1 MFDVGWL
8 GVSLCFWKLPGMG
21 TGQNRRTLLFTPEL
35 MVNGYS
41 CHFMSLN
48 LVQWVLIHPH
58 VSQKNGTLSIILL
71 ESVLCKTGSVPI
83 LRFSRTFL
91 PPGVRSL
98 SPKIPNSHSLQGW
111 PSIFESRA
119 WQYGSTWGIQPIQQ
133 APLGDPPTSPTIDVH
148 IVLLCLISV

>member
-1 MFDVGWL
+1 MTWGIPMFL
-8 GVSLCFWKLPGMG
+8 ETS
-21 TGQNRRTLLFTPEL
+21 R
-35 MVNGYS
+35 NGYGS
-41 CHFMSLN
+41 KPSYPFVHSRIDGKWIFMSLN